1 MTEVPELVWKDDLL
15 AGELAIVTGSA
26 RGIGLATAR
35 QLGNLGAKV
44 ALFDLNAEAVEA
56 SAKEL
61 TGDGIEAT
69 SYAGD
74 VSDAAAV
81 EGFAKH
87 AAEWAGQPVS
97 ILVSNAGILRDRTI
111 KNMSAEEWDQV
122 LQVHLYGGFNA
133 LKSVWDGM
141 LDNGRGSVVFLSSTA
156 SVGAFGQANY
166 SAAKAALIALAR
178 VAAVEGGRKGVRAN
192 AVLPGSIET
201 AMTMSTPEEVRAGWA
216 DQIPL
221 KRWGQPEEIA
231 RAIAF
236 LCSPLA
242 SYINGVALFV
252 DGGFTIHG

>member
-1 MTEVPELVWKDDLL
+1 MTEVPNLVWKDDLL

-26 RGIGLATAR
+26 RGIGLASAR
-35 QLGNLGAKV
+35 QLGYLGAKV
-44 ALFDLNAEAVEA
+44 ALFDLDEEAVNA
-56 SAKEL
+56 SAKALADE
-61 TGDGIEAT
+61 GIEAT
-69 SYAGD
+69 AHAGD
-74 VSDAAAV
+74 VSRPDDVAALAAHAV
-81 EGFAKH
+81 
-87 AAEWAGQPVS
+87 EWAGQPVS

-111 KNMSAEEWDQV
+111 KNMSAQEWDEV
-122 LQVHLYGGFNA
+122 LHVHLYGGFNA
-133 LKSVWDGM
+133 LKSVWDAM

-178 VAAVEGGRKGVRAN
+178 VAALEGGRKGVRAN
-192 AVLPGSIET
+192 AVLPGSTET
-201 AMTMSTPEEVRAGWA
+201 AMTLSTPKEVRDTWA

-221 KRWGQPEEIA
+221 KRWAQPEEIA

-242 SYINGVALFV
+242 SYVNGVALFV